1 MRLNIKKDQLVD
13 QLVADYFAQ
22 GGTVQQ
28 EAAQNT
34 TKTLRKKLSLSTRHI
49 RQYNKIGRKV
59 VK

>member
-22 GGTVQQ
+22 GGTVQRDI
-28 EAAQNT
+28 AQNV
-34 TKTLRKKLSLSTRHI
+34 TKTLRKQLSLGSRHI